1 MHPVT
6 TCFLE
11 DIYESTGYHL
21 ASDSPAAIR
30 YEVSSGKKVS
40 GNMVPILLGQY
51 RSSSLQHQSLQTWHR
66 ELLLSA

>member
-6 TCFLE
+6 TYFLE
-11 DIYESTGYHL
+11 DIYESTGYLL

-40 GNMVPILLGQY
+40 GNMDPIILEIFSLRHQFLLTGFGN
-51 RSSSLQHQSLQTWHR
+51 
-66 ELLLSA
+66 